1 MKTRVSVVP
10 MNRHSMSPPLL
21 LRATLMAILVLPAYM
36 VLPPLGASGSVGHIL
51 ALAVF
56 GVWAAAVVFG
66 LQNPWGF
73 GHPGRAVLLLW
84 FVASCASYIAF
95 FSGFS
100 GGSDSVQRAAADR
113 WMLLIVAGA
122 GITFMMTETIR
133 SLESL
138 RKIVRTVM
146 VGASISCIVAFVQ
159 FMFKVNPMDWVAS
172 MMAGFQ
178 DNGSGTPFQD
188 RGNFA
193 RVAGST
199 MHPIELGVVVSM
211 LLPLSLWW
219 AIYDTR
225 SRTWF
230 RVAVPILLFTGNI
243 MTVSRTSMIGLA
255 IAALISIPFMP
266 TLAKKWAV
274 VVVPTGFMALF
285 LMVPGMVTTLFT
297 SATAGSTDAS
307 ITYRTDDYPL
317 AWRLFFE
324 HPFFGL
330 GPGAWIPVDAKN
342 IFDNQYLQTVVT
354 LGCVGLIAFVLYLL
368 VPAFAALMAARRA
381 QSAEL
386 RFICGAIAAA
396 MFIAAISAGAFDSMS
411 FQTLALIIPFFVGLQ
426 GTVWLIVRGHPA
438 YAKIPEMHF
447 PNATHI
453 AGSN

>member
-1 MKTRVSVVP
+1 M
-10 MNRHSMSPPLL
+10 L
-21 LRATLMAILVLPAYM
+21 LRATLLAILVFPAYM
-36 VLPPLGASGSVGHIL
+36 VLPPLGASGSVGHML
-51 ALAVF
+51 ALGVF
-56 GVWAAAVVFG
+56 GVWAAAVAFG

-73 GHPGRAVLLLW
+73 GHPGRAVLFLW
-84 FVASCASYIAF
+84 VIASCVSYIAF

-122 GITFMMTETIR
+122 GITFMTTETIR

-138 RKIVRTVM
+138 RRVVRTVM
-146 VGASISCIVAFVQ
+146 VGASISCVIAFVQ
-159 FMFKVNPMDWVAS
+159 FTFKVNPMDWIS
-172 MMAGFQ
+172 SLMAGFQ

-188 RGNFA
+188 RGSFA
-193 RVAGST
+193 RVAGAT

-219 AIYDTR
+219 ATYDIG

-230 RVAVPILLFTGNI
+230 RIAVPILLFTANI
-243 MTVSRTSMIGLA
+243 MTVSRTSMIGLV
-255 IAALISIPFMP
+255 IAALISIPFMSSM
-266 TLAKKWAV
+266 AKKWAV
-274 VVVPTGFMALF
+274 IVVPAGFTALF
-285 LMVPGMVTTLFT
+285 LVVPGMVTTLFT

-354 LGCVGLIAFVLYLL
+354 LGCVGLLAFVLYLL

-396 MFIAAISAGAFDSMS
+396 MLIGAVSAGTFDSMS
-411 FQTLALIIPFFVGLQ
+411 FQTLALIIPFFIGLQ
-426 GTVWLIVRGHPA
+426 GTVWLMVREHPG
-438 YAKIPEMHF
+438 YAQISETSLRNSPLK
-447 PNATHI
+447 